1 MFEKWARKRKAKR
14 LIELAVEALYSER
27 FDIDVLV
34 KELSPGNGRAD
45 LIHAYVSIQVAARLT
60 EPIGGKDI
68 DYALKEIA
76 SSEQVINDPAFETV
90 LDLVRNLA
98 EVYWLNKTEAIL
110 EGKLASKTNEYSY
123 EGMIYR
129 FENAGKRPA
138 SNQDREKFRNLAN
151 ELSEVE
157 ARLERQ

>member
-45 LIHAYVSIQVAARLT
+45 LILAYVSIQAAARLT

-90 LDLVRNLA
+90 LDLVRSLA